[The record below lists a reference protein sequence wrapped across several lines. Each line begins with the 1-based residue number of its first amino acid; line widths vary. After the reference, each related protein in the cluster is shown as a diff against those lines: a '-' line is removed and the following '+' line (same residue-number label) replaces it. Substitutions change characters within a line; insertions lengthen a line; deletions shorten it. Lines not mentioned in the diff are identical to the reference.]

1 MFELSW
7 IAWTVVGLVFILTGI
22 NKTGLPT
29 LGILTVTMM
38 MFIFPVKTAVG
49 IMLPMLL
56 IADIFAVIYY
66 RRNAHWR
73 LIFSLLPWVL
83 GGLAIGYVI
92 LQLLDGEVLR
102 KLIGIIVL
110 VLIVL
115 QLMRNKF
122 GKRFNEMLPE
132 SRWFAALMGILGGFT
147 TMVGNAAGEVMSIYF
162 MVKNLPKKEFVG
174 TVAWF
179 FFTVN
184 VIKLPIFIHLGMITT
199 ETFKFDLLLAPLI
212 IGGALLGVNIL
223 PRVPKHVFEGA
234 ILIAAAIGGL
244 LLVLT

>member
-1 MFELSW
+1 MFELSL
-7 IAWTVVGLVFILTGI
+7 IAWAVVVLVFILTGV

-38 MFIFPVKTAVG
+38 MFVFPVKTAVG

-56 IADIFAVIYY
+56 TADIFAVIYY

-73 LIFSLLPWVL
+73 IIFALLPWVL
-83 GGLAIGYVI
+83 AGLAVGYVI
-92 LQLLDGEVLR
+92 LQLVDGDVLR
-102 KLIGIIVL
+102 KIIGVIVL

-115 QLMRNKF
+115 QLMRTRF
-122 GKRFNEMLPE
+122 GTRFNEMLPE
-132 SRWFAALMGILGGFT
+132 SRAFAALMGILGGFT

-184 VIKLPIFIHLGMITT
+184 VIKLPIFIHLGMITAT
-199 ETFKFDLLLAPLI
+199 TFKFDLLLAPLVI
-212 IGGALLGVNIL
+212 FGALLGVNIL
-223 PRVPKHVFEGA
+223 PRLPKQIFENA
-234 ILIAAAIGGL
+234 ILIAAAVGGI
-244 LLVLT
+244 LLVST